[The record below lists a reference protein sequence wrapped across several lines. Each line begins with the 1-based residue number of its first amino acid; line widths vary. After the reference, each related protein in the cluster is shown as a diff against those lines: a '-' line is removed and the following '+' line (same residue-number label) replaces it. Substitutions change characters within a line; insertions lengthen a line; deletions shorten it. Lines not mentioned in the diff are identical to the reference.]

1 MKINP
6 WFILIALIAAVAI
19 FNFSSS
25 GNTRVISYDTFLSL
39 VNAGKVESVVF
50 TDSIVD
56 VRLKQQEAVTTV
68 GGEAATASRFR
79 SSLLPAEA
87 RDNTLVETLKARG
100 VALLSQQPSQW
111 LPLLASFL
119 PVIIMLGLFWFIFMR
134 SSGGQGQVMQFG
146 QSKARQYGKERKVNT
161 SFSDVAGHEEVK
173 RELVEVVDFLKNP
186 GKYHAVGAEIPKGVL
201 LVGPPGTGK
210 TLLARAV
217 AGEAGVPFFTVS
229 ASEFME
235 MFVGVGASR
244 VRSLFDDARK
254 AAPAIIFIDELDSIG
269 RKRGAGI
276 GGGHDEREQTLNQI
290 LTEMDGFDK
299 TTSIIIMAATNRP
312 DILDSALL
320 RPGRFDRQ
328 VTVGLP
334 NVSEREAILGVH
346 LRNKPLEPSVNPAEI
361 AKTTPGMSG
370 ADLKNL
376 ANEAALEA
384 ARLGKSTIGWEDF
397 SRALDKIMLGLE
409 RGSLVLTPEFKRVIA
424 YHEAGHA
431 VVAQVLPNANKPSK
445 VTIVPRGFSLGV
457 TITPPDESRMIL
469 MSKEDAED
477 QLAMI
482 FGGRAAEELFIG
494 PITSGASND
503 FQQAMNIARR
513 MVLEWGMGDNFKNMA
528 WGNSSGPVFLGD
540 QLVNRSEVSPET
552 SRLIDAD
559 IKHILESAYSRTRD
573 LLKQYAG
580 AMHDVAKALLETE
593 IINGDV
599 VREAVERAQRTIDVP
614 VTPNALS

>member
-1 MKINP
+1 
-6 WFILIALIAAVAI
+6 
-19 FNFSSS
+19 
-25 GNTRVISYDTFLSL
+25 
-39 VNAGKVESVVF
+39 
-50 TDSIVD
+50 
-56 VRLKQQEAVTTV
+56 
-68 GGEAATASRFR
+68 
-79 SSLLPAEA
+79 
-87 RDNTLVETLKARG
+87 
-100 VALLSQQPSQW
+100 
-111 LPLLASFL
+111 
-119 PVIIMLGLFWFIFMR
+119 LGLFWFIFMR
-134 SSGGQGQVMQFG
+134 SSGAQGQVMQFG

-334 NVSEREAILGVH
+334 NVSEREAILNVH

-384 ARLGKSTIGWEDF
+384 ARLGKSTIGWADF
-397 SRALDKIMLGLE
+397 GRALDKILLGLE
-409 RGSLVLTPEFKRVIA
+409 RGSLVLTPDTKRTIA

-431 VVAQVLPNANKPSK
+431 VVAQVLPHANKPSK
-445 VTIVPRGFSLGV
+445 VTIVPRGYSLGV

-513 MVLEWGMGDNFKNMA
+513 MVLEWGMGENFKNMA
-528 WGNSSGPVFLGD
+528 WGQNSGPVFLGD
-540 QLVNRSEVSPET
+540 QIMNRSEVSSET

-573 LLKQYAG
+573 LLKKYAG

-593 IINGDV
+593 IIAGDV
-599 VREAVERAQRTIDVP
+599 VRDAVERAQRTIDVP
-614 VTPNALS
+614 STPTAV

>member
-1 MKINP
+1 
-6 WFILIALIAAVAI
+6 
-19 FNFSSS
+19 
-25 GNTRVISYDTFLSL
+25 
-39 VNAGKVESVVF
+39 
-50 TDSIVD
+50 
-56 VRLKQQEAVTTV
+56 
-68 GGEAATASRFR
+68 
-79 SSLLPAEA
+79 
-87 RDNTLVETLKARG
+87 
-100 VALLSQQPSQW
+100 
-111 LPLLASFL
+111 
-119 PVIIMLGLFWFIFMR
+119 
-134 SSGGQGQVMQFG
+134 
-146 QSKARQYGKERKVNT
+146 
-161 SFSDVAGHEEVK
+161 
-173 RELVEVVDFLKNP
+173 
-186 GKYHAVGAEIPKGVL
+186 
-201 LVGPPGTGK
+201 
-210 TLLARAV
+210 
-217 AGEAGVPFFTVS
+217 
-229 ASEFME
+229 
-235 MFVGVGASR
+235 
-244 VRSLFDDARK
+244 
-254 AAPAIIFIDELDSIG
+254 
-269 RKRGAGI
+269 
-276 GGGHDEREQTLNQI
+276 
-290 LTEMDGFDK
+290 
-299 TTSIIIMAATNRP
+299 
-312 DILDSALL
+312 
-320 RPGRFDRQ
+320 
-328 VTVGLP
+328 
-334 NVSEREAILGVH
+334 
-346 LRNKPLEPSVNPAEI
+346 
-361 AKTTPGMSG
+361 
-370 ADLKNL
+370 
-376 ANEAALEA
+376 
-384 ARLGKSTIGWEDF
+384 
-397 SRALDKIMLGLE
+397 MLGLE

-614 VTPNALS
+614 AAPSALS